1 VKPIEPRLLQRSRPV
16 RRLLVVGAVLGTVS
30 ALLIVAQ
37 AWFIAAL
44 VARGFAG
51 DGITSV
57 TLRNAVLVG
66 AVFAARAAITWLQQ
80 VLAARAAV
88 RVKSQLRSEL
98 AEAVLDPRRAS
109 ITPDTSRVVTL
120 FGSGLDALDAY
131 FAKYLPQLIL
141 AITVPMVVLVAVLSA
156 DPLSALTIAVTL
168 PLIVVFMVL
177 VGWLT
182 KEKTDRRWAALQ
194 TLSHH
199 FLDVLDGLVVLKVFG
214 RSQVAG
220 LERVGEQHRRESMT
234 ALRLAF
240 LSSFVLDLFATL
252 AVALVA
258 VSVGLRLVE
267 GHLGLQIAM
276 FVLLLTP
283 EAFTPMRQVGAHFHD
298 SAEGVAAA
306 QDAFDVLDTA
316 TVHRGA
322 TAAPNPATN
331 RIIIEQLEVRFPER
345 SRAAL
350 PSTDAVIEPGEFT
363 VLTGQSGSGKSTLL
377 GVLLGFAAPT
387 AGRVMVGGVD
397 LADVD
402 IAQWRRHIAW
412 VPQVPGLIEGTIA
425 DNIRLGSIDA
435 GAGATDL
442 RTVLDEAGA
451 AGLSLDRRIAED
463 GQDVSAGERR
473 RIGIARALLRVRLGH
488 ATLLLF
494 DEPTAGLDA
503 ATEDHIIDGL
513 KAAAVTVV
521 VVTHRSA
528 VRMRADREI
537 ALKELVL
544 A

>member
-1 VKPIEPRLLQRSRPV
+1 MKPIEPRLLQRSQPV
-16 RRLLVVGAVLGTVS
+16 RRLLVVGAALGTVS

-88 RVKSQLRSEL
+88 RVKSQLRAEL

-141 AITVPMVVLVAVLSA
+141 AISVPLVVLVAVVWA
-156 DPLSALTIAVTL
+156 DPVSALTIAITL

-220 LERVGEQHRRESMT
+220 LKRVGEQHRRESMT

-306 QDAFDVLDTA
+306 QDAFDILDTA
-316 TVHRGA
+316 TAHAGT

-331 RIIIEQLEVRFPER
+331 RISIEQLEVRFPER
-345 SRAAL
+345 TRAAL
-350 PSTDAVIEPGEFT
+350 PATDAVIAPGEFI

-377 GVLLGFAAPT
+377 AVLLGFAAPT
-387 AGRVMVGGVD
+387 AGRVMVGDVD

-425 DNIRLGSIDA
+425 DNVRLGSIDA
-435 GAGATDL
+435 SDADL
-442 RTVLDEAGA
+442 RAVLDEAGA
-451 AGLSLDRRIAED
+451 AGLSADRRIAED

-537 ALKELVL
+537 VLDELVL
-544 A
+544 V

>member
-1 VKPIEPRLLQRSRPV
+1 MKPVEPRLLQRSRPV
-16 RRLLVVGAVLGTVS
+16 RRLLVIGAVLGTVS

-51 DGITSV
+51 EGITSV

-66 AVFAARAAITWLQQ
+66 AVFAARALISWLQQ

-98 AEAVLDPRRAS
+98 AEAVLDPRRVS

-141 AITVPMVVLVAVLSA
+141 AITVPSVVLVAVLWA

-306 QDAFDVLDTA
+306 QDAFDILDTA
-316 TVHRGA
+316 TVHRGT
-322 TAAPNPATN
+322 TAAPNPASN

-345 SRAAL
+345 TRSAL
-350 PSTDAVIEPGEFT
+350 SSTDAVIEPGEFT

-412 VPQVPGLIEGTIA
+412 VPQVPGLIDGTIA

-435 GAGATDL
+435 CAADL

-537 ALKELVL
+537 ALKELVP